1 MNFYEYDDREDQANE
16 LAEKIIKRYK
26 NYGVNINIKEKGTTI
41 FQDRFQ
47 FRIKL
52 LSSILRL

>member
-26 NYGVNINIKEKGTTI
+26 NYGVNINIKEKGITI
-41 FQDRFQ
+41 FQDRF
-47 FRIKL
+47 
-52 LSSILRL
+52 